1 MLLLNKSDVGSYTFT
16 DIIREG
22 VDRCLSSIKVH
33 ELIFWGVQYTG
44 DHNSKETTVM
54 TTFLSYLFLFFDFF
68 GHSSLFR
75 FPVGSHF
82 LFTVEMNGK
91 QDT

>member
-54 TTFLSYLFLFFDFF
+54 TTFLSYLFFFLTFLAIALFF
-68 GHSSLFR
+68 G
-75 FPVGSHF
+75 F
-82 LFTVEMNGK
+82 LWDHISFS
-91 QDT
+91 Q